1 MKILYK
7 TQATAIGG
15 RDGSAATA
23 DGTLRIGFA
32 TPAEMG
38 GDARKGNNPE
48 QLFAAGYAAC
58 FLDAIRRAAAK
69 SCTPVACDSNVTVT
83 IGIVENEVTEGPTLS
98 IGIAVDLPGTDDTS
112 ATALMHAAYATCP
125 YSLATQGNVPVR
137 LGLA

>member
-23 DGTLRIGFA
+23 DGTLRIGLA
-32 TPAEMG
+32 TPAELG
-38 GDARKGNNPE
+38 GDARAGNNPE

-58 FLDAIRRAAAK
+58 FLDAIRRAAVK
-69 SCTPVACDSNVTVT
+69 SRVSVASDSNVTVT
-83 IGIVENEVTEGPTLS
+83 VGIGESEAAEAASLS
-98 IGIAVDLPGTDDTS
+98 IEVAVDLPGTDD
-112 ATALMHAAYATCP
+112 ALAIALMHAAHATCP